1 MKLIRSLI
9 VILGALVMCACNV
22 TEPVGLTL
30 VQYNVGAFHKY
41 DSSSV
46 DSIVWAVK
54 EMGADVVSLNE
65 VDSCTTRTGQVDQL
79 AAFAQEMGGWNH
91 HYAAAM
97 PYKGGAYGVG
107 IAASPAFEVVRIDRI
122 ALPKLNGREPRAVAV
137 VEYKDYVLCSI
148 HLDLTL
154 ESQLGQVETIN
165 HYMDSVYADS
175 RKPIFLCGD
184 FNCLPDSEP
193 IKVMKQTW
201 QQISPSL
208 PTYPAESPVK
218 CIDYIFVRP
227 NGRTVIVETTSIPHT
242 LETADLATASDHLPV
257 VATVTILP

>member
-1 MKLIRSLI
+1 MKLIRNLI
-9 VILGALVMCACNV
+9 VILGAIAMCACNV

-65 VDSCTTRTGQVDQL
+65 VDSCTTRTGSVDQL
-79 AAFAQEMGGWNH
+79 AVFSAGMGDWNSF
-91 HYAAAM
+91 YARAI

-107 IAASPAFEVVRIDRI
+107 VVSAPSFDIVRTDRV
-122 ALPKLNGREPRAVAV
+122 ALPKFDGKEPRTVAV
-137 VEYKDYVLCSI
+137 VEYEDFVFAST

-154 ESQLGQVETIN
+154 DSQLGQITALN
-165 HYMDSVYADS
+165 HYMDSVYADYC
-175 RKPIFLCGD
+175 KPVFLAGD
-184 FNCLPDSEP
+184 FNCEPGSEP
-193 IKVMKQTW
+193 INLMMRSW
-201 QQISPSL
+201 ILLSPERFS
-208 PTYPAESPVK
+208 YPSPDPIK

-227 NGRTVIVETTSIPHT
+227 NGGKVEVKSTEIISD
-242 LETADLATASDHLPV
+242 LETVDLSKASDHLPIAV
-257 VATVTILP
+257 KLTIK